1 MGDKNENNN
10 LNAEKNLL
18 ELIDSVNFKD
28 IKEIDV
34 VKISSNEGIN
44 NYLILSKFN
53 QVTIKKFIKFGI
65 QFIEYMHEILVN
77 HLKTHDSKI
86 ISSDLLIIKSM
97 QALFSIIKS
106 IVSCSDKSIEFCNN
120 FHQEESI
127 NGIKVLFEFLLDE
140 YLFSTLVETELITGV
155 HDLII
160 CSLLNLSKAYENNK
174 EKWEDLQAFP
184 ALLNLIKKTKNKEL
198 VLILLMTISNI
209 ATDEDLN
216 SINLAPQVLLELT
229 DRIDMFADALANKLY
244 ESSDKK
250 FLREKFQIEEDQEK
264 VEIIVSKHEGS
275 NLFECLHALYKFL
288 INDKLKTT
296 ICEMFEVKAS
306 LKKIIYNGNEAEKE
320 IAFKVL
326 NQLCFDKSICQE
338 ISNDQELLKYMN
350 EIILPTSSSNSGAK
364 SNLTK
369 NIKSVLWL
377 ITKKESD
384 ENKTKYAEN
393 DPDRSKHVF
402 ISYNSESRPICLKI
416 KIFLESSGFKCWID
430 VENIHGSS
438 IDAMASG
445 IEASSCVLICMTEK
459 YKESNNCRMEAE
471 YVMQKKKPFVPLIL
485 QKSYKPDGWFV
496 YLISKDFFELT

>member
-1 MGDKNENNN
+1 
-10 LNAEKNLL
+10 
-18 ELIDSVNFKD
+18 
-28 IKEIDV
+28 
-34 VKISSNEGIN
+34 
-44 NYLILSKFN
+44 
-53 QVTIKKFIKFGI
+53 
-65 QFIEYMHEILVN
+65 
-77 HLKTHDSKI
+77 
-86 ISSDLLIIKSM
+86 
-97 QALFSIIKS
+97 
-106 IVSCSDKSIEFCNN
+106 
-120 FHQEESI
+120 
-127 NGIKVLFEFLLDE
+127 
-140 YLFSTLVETELITGV
+140 
-155 HDLII
+155 
-160 CSLLNLSKAYENNK
+160 
-174 EKWEDLQAFP
+174 
-184 ALLNLIKKTKNKEL
+184 
-198 VLILLMTISNI
+198 MTISNI